1 LNGRIPVNVAR
12 EFRKEK
18 LPMNTMGRNTIGGE
32 LLRGYVERIERINEE
47 IKALGKDKAVVMA
60 EAKAANLI
68 PAGVNF
74 IVKKRKMK
82 PSERAEAESLQD
94 MYMHAMGMAVD
105 NPLFRAVGLMKVDI
119 TARES
124 VIEAMKQFVPVNGT
138 IEVEA
143 GGGPKVRLTRD
154 KEGNV
159 AVTEIVEKPA
169 ESRSPPSKGNPAR
182 APKPDAPDVDAD
194 GAEQLGGA
202 AFTKD
207 VPIIDNPFPFGDPRR
222 ARWDQGWRKKS
233 GTDGMGPDD

>member
-1 LNGRIPVNVAR
+1 MSVG
-12 EFRKEK
+12 K
-18 LPMNTMGRNTIGGE
+18 NTIGGE
-32 LLRGYVERIERINEE
+32 LLRGFVERIERINEE
-47 IKALGKDKAVVMA
+47 IKTLCKDKAVVMA

-82 PSERAEAESLQD
+82 PSERAEAESLED
-94 MYMHAMGMAVD
+94 MYMHVMGMAVD

-124 VIEAMKQFVPVNGT
+124 VIEAMKQFVPVNGS

-154 KEGNV
+154 EDGNV
-159 AVTEIVEKPA
+159 TATELVEKPV
-169 ESRSPPSKGNPAR
+169 EVRTSTKGAPAR
-182 APKPDAPDVDAD
+182 APKAEVPDVDPD
-194 GAEQLGGA
+194 GAESLGGA
-202 AFTKD
+202 AFKKD
-207 VPIIDNPFPFGDPRR
+207 VPIIENPFPFGDPRR
-222 ARWDQGWRKKS
+222 ARWDGGWRKAS